1 MKDVVIVGAVRTPIG
16 CFQGALSRHSA
27 VELGSLVVKALIER
41 SGVIPQHIDEV
52 ILGQVLTAG
61 AGQNP
66 ARQTAIKGGLPNSV
80 SAITINDVCGSGLK
94 ALHLATQ
101 AIQCGEADIVIAG
114 GQENMSRAPHVLT
127 DSRTGAQLGNSQLI
141 DSLVHDGLWDA
152 FNDYHMGVTAENL
165 AREYGISRERQDDY
179 ALRSQQKARAAIDAG
194 RFRDEI
200 VPVLVDRPGGQT
212 LRVECDEQPRTDAS
226 AEGLAGLSPV
236 FDRSGSVTAGNASS
250 INDGAAAVLMMSESK
265 ALELNLPIMARIRA
279 FASVGVDPALMGIA
293 PVYATRR
300 CLERAGWQLQD
311 VDLIEAN
318 EAFAAQALSVGQ
330 ILEWDERRVNVNG
343 GAIALGHPIGASGC
357 RILVS
362 LVHEMVKR
370 QAHKGLATLCIGGG
384 QGVALAIERD

>member
-1 MKDVVIVGAVRTPIG
+1 MAGA
-16 CFQGALSRHSA
+16 RHSA
-27 VELGSLVVKALIER
+27 VDLGSVVVRALVER
-41 SGVIPQHIDEV
+41 SGIAAHEIDEV

-66 ARQTAIKGGLPNSV
+66 ARQAALKGGLPNTV

-101 AIQCGEADIVIAG
+101 AIQCGEADVVIAG

-127 DSRTGAQLGNSQLI
+127 DSRTGAQLGNSQLL

-165 AREYGISRERQDDY
+165 AREYGISRELQDAY
-179 ALRSQQKARAAIDAG
+179 ALSSQQKARAAIDSG

-200 VPVLVDRPGGQT
+200 VPVSTQRQNGEALIVDT
-212 LRVECDEQPRTDAS
+212 DEQPRTDAS
-226 AEGLAGLSPV
+226 AEGLAKLDPA
-236 FDRSGSVTAGNASS
+236 FETLGSVTAGNASS
-250 INDGAAAVLMMSESK
+250 INDGAAAVMMMSESK
-265 ALELNLPIMARIRA
+265 AQELALPVLARIKA

-300 CLERAGWQLQD
+300 CLERAGWELSD
-311 VDLIEAN
+311 VDLIEVN
-318 EAFAAQALSVGQ
+318 EAFAAQAISVGKM
-330 ILEWDERRVNVNG
+330 LEWDPLRVNVNG

-362 LVHEMVKR
+362 LVHEMKKR
-370 QAHKGLATLCIGGG
+370 NARKGIATLCIGGG
-384 QGVALAIERD
+384 QGVALAIER

>member
-16 CFQGALSRHSA
+16 CFQGALSGFTA
-27 VELGSLVVKALIER
+27 VELGSVVVKALVDR
-41 SGVIPQHIDEV
+41 TGLDPLTVDEV

-66 ARQTAIKGGLPNSV
+66 ARQSAINGGLPNTV

-101 AIQCGEADIVIAG
+101 AIQCGEADVVIAG

-127 DSRTGAQLGNSQLI
+127 DSRTGARLGNSQLI

-165 AREYGISRERQDDY
+165 AREYGISRELQDAW
-179 ALRSQQKARAAIDAG
+179 ALSSQQKARRAIDSG

-200 VPVLVDRPGGQT
+200 VPVVNLHKNGVTQVVDT
-212 LRVECDEQPRTDAS
+212 DEQPRTDAS
-226 AEGLAGLSPV
+226 AEGLARLMPA
-236 FDRSGSVTAGNASS
+236 FDTLGSVTAGNASS
-250 INDGAAAVLMMSESK
+250 INDGAAAVMMMSESK
-265 ALELNLPIMARIRA
+265 ALELNLPILARIRA

-300 CLERAGWQLQD
+300 CLERVGWQLSD

-318 EAFAAQALSVGQ
+318 EAFAAQAISVGKV
-330 ILEWDERRVNVNG
+330 LEWDEKRVNVNG

-362 LVHEMVKR
+362 LVHEMIKR
-370 QAHKGLATLCIGGG
+370 DARKGLATLCIGGG
-384 QGVALAIERD
+384 QGVALAVER